1 MITGPRETGAVLPYR
16 QFGSVGP
23 GGCARHVPDGVAAR
37 PARFPYPQS
46 STTLPLDMHPISEPV
61 IVSVG
66 PNNRKDPGGLSGFV
80 LIAESH
86 ISIHTFPR
94 RGFVTADVYSCQD
107 DLDCARLEH
116 AFATTLGA
124 TSCET
129 FEVVRERH
137 YPAADI

>member
-1 MITGPRETGAVLPYR
+1 MNDQSIP
-16 QFGSVGP
+16 FGKHFMFDGY
-23 GGCARHVPDGVAAR
+23 GCARQALESE
-37 PARFPYPQS
+37 Q
-46 STTLPLDMHPISEPV
+46 TLRRLLEDIPRDLDMHPISEPL

-66 PNNRKDPGGLSGFV
+66 PNNKKDPGGLSGFV

-107 DLDCARLEH
+107 DLDGVRLEH
-116 AFATTLGA
+116 AFTKALGA

-129 FEVVRERH
+129 FEVIRGRH
-137 YPAADI
+137 YPAADVED

>member
-1 MITGPRETGAVLPYR
+1 MDKPSKASIQPLGSGKGRRCDLPR
-16 QFGSVGP
+16 S
-23 GGCARHVPDGVAAR
+23 
-37 PARFPYPQS
+37 PYPQS
-46 STTLPLDMHPISEPV
+46 STTLLLDMHPISEPV

-129 FEVVRERH
+129 FEVVRGRH
-137 YPAADI
+137 YPAADIEN